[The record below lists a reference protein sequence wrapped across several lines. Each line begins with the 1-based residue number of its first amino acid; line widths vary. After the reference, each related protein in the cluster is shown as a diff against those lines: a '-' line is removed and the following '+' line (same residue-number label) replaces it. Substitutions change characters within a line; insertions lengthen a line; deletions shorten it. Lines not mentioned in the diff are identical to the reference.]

1 MYVLNPLHVS
11 GGHHLKLSEYQAV
24 AGRLS
29 AVLAVEH
36 DDFYASPYEALM
48 WKIDQV
54 IDRGAII
61 LSRDMAL

>member
-1 MYVLNPLHVS
+1 M
-11 GGHHLKLSEYQAV
+11 
-24 AGRLS
+24 S